1 MTKLYA
7 YILTGIILIAATA
20 GSLWL
25 AYSSGAKSGE
35 QAERA
40 MWQEATARAEVASR
54 EKEQADTTASEGARD
69 AAAEEA
75 REASDDTRDQKTQT
89 IETIRYVYR
98 DRPAAC
104 PDAGPLPDGV
114 RDTLSA
120 AHDALT
126 SAAR

>member
-1 MTKLYA
+1 MMPRG
-7 YILTGIILIAATA
+7 YIYLALALLAAVALWRGGVAIYDA
-20 GSLWL
+20 GV
-25 AYSSGAKSGE
+25 A
-35 QAERA
+35 QERGK
-40 MWQEATARAEVASR
+40 WQEAAARAEAASR
-54 EKEQADTTASEGARD
+54 EKEQTDTIASEGARD

-104 PDAGPLPDGV
+104 PDAGPLPDSV
-114 RDTLSA
+114 RDTLIA

-126 SAAR
+126 AAAR

>member
-25 AYSSGAKSGE
+25 AYSSGVRSGE
-35 QAERA
+35 QAERS
-40 MWQEATARAEVASR
+40 MWQEAAARAEAASR
-54 EKEQADTTASEGARD
+54 EKEQADTIASEGARD

-104 PDAGPLPDGV
+104 PDAGPLPDSV

-126 SAAR
+126 AAAR